1 MGYKFEHASRTESAF
16 QDLILQYKLDCPS
29 MGRGKKRAILDH
41 RKFFKTTYHDQQARR
56 GTKDKFMDW
65 GEFCRFFTEEKGF
78 DTMEAAQM
86 WKELADTATEFDDLG
101 RKGQERRY
109 PVPVEKYILRENVHG
124 IKSGSELS
132 SKLAKKRK
140 HEDDSTK
147 KNDATKTSAPA
158 KVTSPGAPAQA
169 KESGEEQAA
178 PAAEPNATPEKKQ
191 PATNGLNKSESS
203 TDPQGGQSP
212 AEKVETPQAT
222 PTPPAPGPIS
232 ALEPNKIPEAKNI
245 ETGEKLQQTSA
256 SLATPMPQQQQPG
269 DSQVFAM
276 NQQPSGQ
283 GAGNRSGAPEKLR
296 DPTNPGNVEPED
308 AKSRYKDLFG
318 IG

>member
-1 MGYKFEHASRTESAF
+1 MAMACMHMEEEEETYFKGTGAGPSPILPQAGDDGQGSDDGPIKSGTGRANGKGKGSALMCKVCKKCNAKKKQLYCEECLKDVAACRKDAEEQGWSGKFEEASRSESAF

-65 GEFCRFFTEEKGF
+65 GEFCKFFTEEKGF
-78 DTMEAAQM
+78 ETLEAAAM

-140 HEDDSTK
+140 HEDDEEE
-147 KNDATKTSAPA
+147 DVGYA
-158 KVTSPGAPAQA
+158 
-169 KESGEEQAA
+169 GEEHDFASA
-178 PAAEPNATPEKKQ
+178 HFNAKALKV
-191 PATNGLNKSESS
+191 SS
-203 TDPQGGQSP
+203 GS
-212 AEKVETPQAT
+212 
-222 PTPPAPGPIS
+222 
-232 ALEPNKIPEAKNI
+232 
-245 ETGEKLQQTSA
+245 
-256 SLATPMPQQQQPG
+256 
-269 DSQVFAM
+269 
-276 NQQPSGQ
+276 
-283 GAGNRSGAPEKLR
+283 RSGASSGARL
-296 DPTNPGNVEPED
+296 
-308 AKSRYKDLFG
+308 
-318 IG
+318 